1 MGLIVRLVEI
11 PSTRANQDFTVRL
24 MGGIPVVS
32 ADTIRVVE
40 RGQGTITDSL
50 TGVLKSDSSS
60 LQSTEER
67 KSSKGSNQKT
77 VTEKTKLRQ
86 TMEGFLLGG
95 KPKVFSEE
103 EVDGFQKIIDFV
115 LERMKSRVK
124 IVRNNDSSIVHELL
138 LSLVEFDYS
147 LITKIRE
154 ATNFEG
160 ETLGTVIS
168 VLKQVSNGVFHDEVE
183 QILDYVKEVKQQ
195 EDKTN
200 QKKVVS
206 DFLSEVVK
214 EWEQLNLVEVTAQS
228 DSVVGKLI
236 AQYKNA
242 LLAVV
247 EVVTESG
254 MIVNLDKITFALQQ
268 KVESGDCSA
277 ECGEKVL
284 SWVMNFGGGISELV

>member
-1 MGLIVRLVEI
+1 MGLIV
-11 PSTRANQDFTVRL
+11 
-24 MGGIPVVS
+24 IPVVLS
-32 ADTIRVVE
+32 EKANRDFMAKMVRIPVVPADTISVVE
-40 RGQGTITDSL
+40 RGQGAITDSL

-67 KSSKGSNQKT
+67 KSSKGSNQET

-124 IVRNNDSSIVHELL
+124 MVRNNDSSIVHELL

-195 EDKTN
+195 EDKIN
-200 QKKVVS
+200 QKKVAS
-206 DFLSEVVK
+206 EFLSEVVK
-214 EWEQLNLVEVTAQS
+214 EWEQLDLVEKTAQS

-247 EVVTESG
+247 EAVTESG

-277 ECGEKVL
+277 ECEEKVL